1 MGRKLKSYLA
11 ITGEVTLRGKVLP
24 VGGIKEKS
32 LAAKRA
38 GVKTVIL
45 PAQNEKD
52 LAELTDAER
61 EGLTF
66 ILAASVSDAMDA
78 ALEA

>member
-1 MGRKLKSYLA
+1 MKSYLA

-45 PAQNEKD
+45 PGQNKKD
-52 LAELTDAER
+52 LADMTANERKGLKFIFAETVPDA
-61 EGLTF
+61 L
-66 ILAASVSDAMDA
+66 DA
-78 ALEA
+78 ALER